1 MGEHLVTGIA
11 SNSDPQQLAQT
22 LIERCGIDAGR
33 VSIYTKR
40 GATAAGG
47 DEVHNARLGN
57 NAAIM
62 SGSGGTGVPGI
73 GGGNASLSSL
83 MTGSHV
89 RNYIG
94 SLSIPRDVA
103 EHYNVAI
110 DEGRAV
116 VAYKASA
123 EEAAQTAEAF
133 RACGLRNVKS
143 F

>member
-11 SNSDPQQLAQT
+11 SSSDAQQLQQT
-22 LIERCGIDAGR
+22 LIERCGVDGGR
-33 VSIYTKR
+33 VTIYTKR
-40 GATAAGG
+40 SAAAAGA
-47 DEVHNARLGN
+47 DDPHNARFGSD
-57 NAAIM
+57 AVIM
-62 SGSGGTGVPGI
+62 SGSGGTGVPGMSS
-73 GGGNASLSSL
+73 GNASLSSL
-83 MTGSHV
+83 LTGSHV

-103 EHYNVAI
+103 ENYNIAI

-116 VAYKASA
+116 VAYKARA
-123 EEAAQTAEAF
+123 EEAAPAAEAF